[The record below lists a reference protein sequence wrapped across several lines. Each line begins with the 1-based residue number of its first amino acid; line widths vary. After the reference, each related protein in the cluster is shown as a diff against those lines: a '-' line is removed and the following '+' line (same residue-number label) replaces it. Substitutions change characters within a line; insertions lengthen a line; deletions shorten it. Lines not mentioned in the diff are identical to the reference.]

1 MVRYCRLDYDQA
13 VYATLAPGAMAY
25 FYVDVPTDAGR
36 QSLHIRME
44 RDGGDPVL
52 MASSGQWPAVVLE
65 AVEDMVRAHYCAF
78 ESFQADVGVH
88 ELTIQDAGMA
98 RAPHAVGEAEVFPA
112 AAQGAVTRWA
122 VGVFNFDK
130 VKTESCE
137 VAVVASLLRREH
149 GAAAGW

>member
-65 AVEDMVRAHYCAF
+65 AVEDMVSSALPNA
-78 ESFQADVGVH
+78 
-88 ELTIQDAGMA
+88 T
-98 RAPHAVGEAEVFPA
+98 
-112 AAQGAVTRWA
+112 
-122 VGVFNFDK
+122 N
-130 VKTESCE
+130 
-137 VAVVASLLRREH
+137 LLRTGMPPASTTR
-149 GAAAGW
+149 